1 MEISKEELRNG
12 LMTLV
17 FHVGDKSYAPIMS
30 KKSLDAIRIMAINET
45 DELVE
50 VDSEITVKQEAE

>member
-50 VDSEITVKQEAE
+50 VDSEITVK